1 MENTKNFINKH
12 SKKLIAAAVVLVSAL
27 LIGNGFLNNNDNNG
41 EEISR
46 SEITV
51 LRKTEFLN
59 SINESG
65 NAVSETSREIYAQT
79 MQPVT
84 EVNVEVG
91 DKVNIGDVIARL
103 DDTRIRQQLEQKTA
117 MINTTEESSG
127 AQIKNA
133 RDRLDQARRN
143 LANGTNPQIVA
154 AQAQVESARVAL
166 ENAQNS
172 QNDIP
177 ENTNQE
183 VTQPE
188 NNTQINESITK
199 LKEEITEQINIKNE
213 KINKVS
219 ENVDELVK
227 FKDEKLNEN
236 DEVKSFFNLFI
247 NEVSNFKSNLLIDNE
262 VNLENKNKHS
272 EILEKIISFKNE
284 LATKTFENKLEMDN
298 LILKLE
304 NSIIDSRNIFE
315 VLISKYDLLNNLTPN
330 VDIDLNINGGGLPSD
345 LGNLPTGGIQGLGGS
360 VEELQ
365 SQYNL
370 ALKNLEIA
378 RISARDEITALE
390 NNLNIAASSGDNTIN
405 YIDIKYLNEELEKT
419 VITSP
424 VEGTI
429 TDVNM
434 TLGQNPQ
441 DFVARVE
448 TIDELVIESQVK
460 EYDINTVKVGMNVEI
475 TSDATNDDEIVNGKV
490 VSINPTPNTPSGF
503 NQQPTNTGEVTY
515 DVLISLEED
524 NHNIR
529 PGMNVRVR
537 YIVDRKNDVY
547 VVPSNAVYQKG
558 ESYFML
564 VMDNDNNQELR
575 EIKVEIN
582 GENSFE
588 SVISSDEIKDNM
600 IVINS
605 PDEYSPGAVLNVV
618 DSEELNTES
627 EENE

>member
-103 DDTRIRQQLEQKTA
+103 DDTRIRQQLEQKNA

-219 ENVDELVK
+219 VNVDELVK

-236 DEVKSFFNLFI
+236 DEVKSFVNLFI

>member
-103 DDTRIRQQLEQKTA
+103 DDTRIRQQLEQKNA

-236 DEVKSFFNLFI
+236 DEVKSFVNLFI

>member
-1 MENTKNFINKH
+1 MNNAKNFINKH
-12 SKKLIAAAVVLVSAL
+12 SKKLIVGTILLVSAL
-27 LIGNGFLNNNDNNG
+27 LIGNGFLNKNNQG

-65 NAVSETSREIYAQT
+65 NAVSETSRNIYPET

-84 EVNVEVG
+84 EINVEVG
-91 DKVNIGDVIARL
+91 DKVNVGDIIARL
-103 DDTRIRQQLEQKTA
+103 DDTRIRQQLEQKSA
-117 MINTTEESSG
+117 MVNSTDRSSG

-166 ENAQNS
+166 ENARNQNLES
-172 QNDIP
+172 IQVPKD
-177 ENTNQE
+177 
-183 VTQPE
+183 
-188 NNTQINESITK
+188 NNVADSSTQINENITK
-199 LKEEITEQINIKNE
+199 LKEEISEQIKIKNE
-213 KINKVS
+213 KINKIS
-219 ENVDELVK
+219 ENVDELVR
-227 FKDEKLNEN
+227 FKDEVTDNL
-236 DEVKSFFNLFI
+236 DLSSILNLFVTDI
-247 NEVSNFKSNLLIDNE
+247 NSFRTNLLIDNE
-262 VNLENKNKHS
+262 ISLENKNKHS
-272 EILEKIISFKNE
+272 DILEKINNYKNE
-284 LATKTFENKLEMDN
+284 FSKQNFENKLELDN

-304 NSIIDSRNIFE
+304 SSIIDSRNIFE
-315 VLISKYDLLNNLTPN
+315 VLLSKYDLLNNLTPS
-330 VDIDLNINGGGLPSD
+330 VDIDFNINGQIPTD
-345 LGNLPTGGIQGLGGS
+345 LGNLPTGAFQGMGGS
-360 VEELQ
+360 IEELEN
-365 SQYNL
+365 QYQV

-378 RISARDEITALE
+378 RISAQDEITALE
-390 NNLNIAASSGDNTIN
+390 NNLNIAVSSGDNTIN
-405 YIDIKYLNEELEKT
+405 YIDIKYLNEEFSKT
-419 VITSP
+419 VIKSP

-434 TLGQNPQ
+434 TLGQTPQ

-460 EYDINTVKVGMNVEI
+460 EYDINTVKVGMKVEI
-475 TSDATNDDEIVNGKV
+475 TSDATNDDVANGKV

-515 DVLISLEED
+515 DVLVTLDED
-524 NHNIR
+524 NHNIK

-564 VMDNDNNQELR
+564 VMDNENNQELR
-575 EIKVEIN
+575 EFKVEIK

-588 SVISSDEIKDNM
+588 TVVSSNEIKDNM
-600 IVINS
+600 IVINA
-605 PDEYSPGAVLNVV
+605 PDEYSPGTILKVV
-618 DSEELNTES
+618 DTEDS
-627 EENE
+627 NLEENE